1 MTDKLAKWESVRAKG
16 RTRFV
21 LQRGVLGWGLPMFV
35 IMTFVVNRPGPNAL
49 LSPRNYVIFSAFLW
63 AGAGA
68 LFGLA
73 IWWQGEKTYKKSFE
87 ASERTSRS
95 Q

>member
-1 MTDKLAKWESVRAKG
+1 MTEKVAKWESVRARG

-35 IMTFVVNRPGPNAL
+35 IMTFVVNRHGPNAL

-73 IWWQGEKTYKKSFE
+73 MWGQGERKYKKSLA
-87 ASERTSRS
+87 ASESAAKS

>member
-1 MTDKLAKWESVRAKG
+1 MDELAKWEAVRARG
-16 RTRFV
+16 RARFV
-21 LQRGVLGWGLPMFV
+21 LQRGVLAWGLPMFL
-35 IMTFVVNRPGPNAL
+35 IMTFVVNRPGANAL

-73 IWWQGEKTYKKSFE
+73 LWWQGERKYKKSLQ
-87 ASERTSRS
+87 TSVVAPKGG
-95 Q
+95 

>member
-1 MTDKLAKWESVRAKG
+1 
-16 RTRFV
+16 
-21 LQRGVLGWGLPMFV
+21 
-35 IMTFVVNRPGPNAL
+35 MTFVVNRPGPNAL
-49 LSPRNYVIFSAFLW
+49 LSPRNYLIFSAFLW

-73 IWWQGEKTYKKSFE
+73 IWWQGERKYKKSLE
-87 ASERTSRS
+87 ASESTPKA